1 MATPRRI
8 GFIVNP
14 KLKDAFSVAERAS
27 AWLAERGAQSAVAI
41 SDVPS
46 DTPPPPSVSLRPR
59 AEVVAESDILVV
71 LGGDGTLLGVA
82 RTPGSENVPILA
94 VNMGNLGFLTAFT
107 RDEMESALDRVLRG
121 DFKTEQRLMI
131 QYEVV
136 VDGARQ
142 ASGYALN
149 DIVVRENSHLLSLEV
164 SADEGRLFSF
174 RGDGMIVATPTGSTA
189 HSVAAGG
196 PLVHPDC
203 DTLLLTPISAFMLAM
218 RPIVMPASCHIT
230 LTVTST
236 TPSGMLRA
244 DGQEQHALVEGSEIR
259 AWRADRTLSLV
270 RSRER
275 DFFGVLRAKL
285 HLGDLPRS

>member
-1 MATPRRI
+1 MPTPRHI

-14 KLKDAFSVAERAS
+14 KLKDAFSVAESAA
-27 AWLAERGAQSAVAI
+27 AWLDGRGLTSSVAI
-41 SDVPS
+41 ADVPT
-46 DTPPPPSVSLRPR
+46 DEPTPPSVALRPC
-59 AEVVAESDILVV
+59 AAVVAEADVLVV

-82 RTPGSENVPILA
+82 RTAGSDKVPILA

-107 RDEMESALDRVLRG
+107 RDEMENALERVLHG
-121 DFKTEQRLMI
+121 DYETEQRSMI

-136 VDGARQ
+136 VDGEEK
-142 ASGYALN
+142 ASGCALN
-149 DIVVRENSHLLSLEV
+149 DIVVRENAHLLSLEV
-164 SADEGRLFSF
+164 AADGGRLFSF

-196 PLVHPDC
+196 PLMHPDC
-203 DTLLLTPISAFMLAM
+203 DVILLTPISAFVLAM

-236 TPSGMLRA
+236 TPSGVLRA
-244 DGQEQHALVEGSEIR
+244 DGQEQHSLVKGSEIHAR
-259 AWRADRTLSLV
+259 RADRTLTLI

-285 HLGDLPRS
+285 RLGDLPRS

>member
-1 MATPRRI
+1 MPTPRHI

-14 KLKDAFSVAERAS
+14 KLKDAFSVAESAS
-27 AWLAERGAQSAVAI
+27 AWLDARGLASSIAVA
-41 SDVPS
+41 DVPS
-46 DTPPPPSVSLRPR
+46 DEPAPPSVTLRPC
-59 AEVVAESDILVV
+59 ATVVAEADVLVV

-82 RTPGSENVPILA
+82 RTAGSENVPILA

-107 RDEMESALDRVLRG
+107 RAEMEDALERVVRS
-121 DFKTEQRLMI
+121 DYETEERLMI

-136 VDGARQ
+136 VDGEEQ

-164 SADEGRLFSF
+164 SADGGRLFSF
-174 RGDGMIVATPTGSTA
+174 RGDGMIVSTPTGSTA

-196 PLVHPDC
+196 PLLHPAC
-203 DTLLLTPISAFMLAM
+203 DALLLTPISAFVLAM

-236 TPSGMLRA
+236 TPSGVLRA
-244 DGQEQHALVEGSEIR
+244 DGQEQHSLVKGSEIR
-259 AWRADRTLSLV
+259 ARRADRTLTLI

-275 DFFGVLRAKL
+275 DFFGVVRAKL

>member
-14 KLKDAFSVAERAS
+14 KLKDAFGVAERAS
-27 AWLAERGAQSAVAI
+27 AWLEDRGAEVAVAI
-41 SDVPS
+41 ADVEA
-46 DTPPPPSVSLRPR
+46 DAPPPPAMPLRPC
-59 AEVVAESDILVV
+59 AEVVAGADALVV

-82 RTPGSENVPILA
+82 RTTGSENVPILA
-94 VNMGNLGFLTAFT
+94 VNMGHLGFLTAFT
-107 RDEMESALDRVLRG
+107 RDETESALDRVLRG
-121 DFKTEQRLMI
+121 DYETERRTMI
-131 QYEVV
+131 EYEVV
-136 VDGARQ
+136 VNEARQ
-142 ASGYALN
+142 AHGYALN
-149 DIVVRENSHLLSLEV
+149 DIVVRENAHLLSLEV
-164 SADEGRLFSF
+164 SADGGRLFSF

-196 PLVHPDC
+196 PLIHPGC
-203 DTLLLTPISAFMLAM
+203 DALLLTPISAFVLAM

-236 TPSGMLRA
+236 TPSGVLRA
-244 DGQEQHALVEGSEIR
+244 DGQEQHSLVEGSEIR
-259 AWRADRTLSLV
+259 ARRADKALTLI

-275 DFFGVLRAKL
+275 DFFGVVRAKL